1 MVWQLVMHY
10 FSFLSGM
17 ITTIIALCT
26 VLSLIFALLFMT
38 IRTLIRNRW
47 RTTPNN
53 QTVVGFF
60 HPYCNAGGGGERVL
74 WCAIRALQTKYGN
87 INCVVYTGDVDSTPE
102 DILNR
107 AQTRFNITFQREVRF
122 VYLTQRKWVEASTYP
137 YFTILGQS
145 IGSMLLGLEA
155 LLKLAPDIYL
165 DTMGYAF
172 TIPIFK
178 YIGGCKVGCYVH
190 YPTVSTDM
198 LQRVADRRTIH
209 NNASIVSNNRLFSSV
224 KVIYYQLFAV
234 LYGFAGR
241 CSDAVMV
248 NSSWTRQ
255 HILQIWRQQAVTF
268 LIYPPC
274 NVTQFQN
281 IPLHDD
287 SRKATISIVSVGQFR
302 PEKDHRLQIQAFH
315 LLLGNVS
322 DSIRARLRLELIG
335 GCRNEEDENR
345 VQELQMLCKELNV
358 QEHVHFY
365 LNVSFTDLKHR
376 LENATIG
383 LHTMWNEHFGI
394 GVVECMS
401 AGLVT
406 LAHDS
411 GGPQMDIVTEYEGKP
426 TGFLASDA
434 HSFADTMEKIIMMHP
449 EKRLEI
455 RQNARNS
462 TTRFSEFIFETNFLI
477 VFNTYFFSAR

>member
-26 VLSLIFALLFMT
+26 VLSLICALLFMT

-47 RTTPNN
+47 RTSNNN
-53 QTVVGFF
+53 QTIVGFF

-74 WCAIRALQTKYGN
+74 WCAIRALQNKYGN
-87 INCVVYTGDVDSTPE
+87 IKCVVYTGDVDATPE
-102 DILNR
+102 EILNQV
-107 AQTRFNITFQREVRF
+107 QTRFSITLVHEVRF
-122 VYLTQRKWVEASTYP
+122 VYLTQRKWVEMATYP

-155 LLKLAPDIYL
+155 LLKLAPDIYI

-190 YPTVSTDM
+190 YPTVNTDM
-198 LQRVADRRTIH
+198 LQRVVERRVSHT
-209 NNASIVSNNRLFSSV
+209 NASAVSNNRLLSSV
-224 KVIYYQLFAV
+224 KVVYYQLFAM

-241 CSDAVMV
+241 CSDAIMV

-255 HILQIWRQQAVTF
+255 HILQLWRQQAITF

-274 NVTQFQN
+274 NVTEFRD
-281 IPLHDD
+281 IPLYDD
-287 SRKATISIVSVGQFR
+287 GRKTTISIVSIGQFR
-302 PEKDHRLQIQAFH
+302 PEKDHRLQIQAFR
-315 LLLGNVS
+315 LLLDNVS
-322 DSIRARLRLELIG
+322 ESIRSRLRLELIG
-335 GCRNEEDENR
+335 GCRNEEDEKR
-345 VQELQMLCKELNV
+345 VQELQLFCKELNI
-358 QEHVHFY
+358 QENVYFY
-365 LNVSFTDLKHR
+365 LNISFADMKHR
-376 LENATIG
+376 LESATIG

-394 GVVECMS
+394 GVVECMA

-411 GGPQMDIVTEYEGKP
+411 GGPKMDIVTEYEGRP

-434 HSFADTMEKIIMMHP
+434 HGFADAMEKIIVMNP

-462 TTRFSEFIFETNFLI
+462 TSRFSEFIFETNFLI
-477 VFNTYFFSAR
+477 VFDTYFFTTQ